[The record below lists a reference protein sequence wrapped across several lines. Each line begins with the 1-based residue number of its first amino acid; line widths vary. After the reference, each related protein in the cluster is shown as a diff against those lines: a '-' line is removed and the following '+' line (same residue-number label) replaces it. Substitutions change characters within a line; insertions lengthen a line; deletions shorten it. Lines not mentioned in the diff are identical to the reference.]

1 MDAQRKGSTRNGV
14 RRRGVVDPSSLR
26 PGLANQEHAADY
38 IAAMTLELHKVAA
51 HHDLPIIA
59 YLLDMARLEADT
71 TARSIRSGAGA
82 DVP

>member
-1 MDAQRKGSTRNGV
+1 MDAQRKDSTRNGS
-14 RRRGVVDPSSLR
+14 RRKGAADASTLR
-26 PGLANQEHAADY
+26 PGLASQEHAADY
-38 IAAMTLELHKVAA
+38 IAAMALELHKVAA

-71 TARSIRSGAGA
+71 TARSIRSGAGV